1 MESILTPSH
10 RHFIEVLIMVISMI
24 RLIYTDDVDLGEVLC
39 LGMWCLV
46 GTQYFFY

>member
-1 MESILTPSH
+1 MEIILTPSH
-10 RHFIEVLIMVISMI
+10 RHFVEAMILIVTMG